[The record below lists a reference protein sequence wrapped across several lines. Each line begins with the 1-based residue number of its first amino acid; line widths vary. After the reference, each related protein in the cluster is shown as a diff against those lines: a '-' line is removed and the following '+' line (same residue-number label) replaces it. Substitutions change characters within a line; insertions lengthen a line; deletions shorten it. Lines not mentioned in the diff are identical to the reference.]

1 VRKRN
6 LDPYRVLRLRR
17 SPGGVLCGRSRR
29 GCSPRAIVL
38 AFRSPRRDAYHLL
51 ARAYEPEISP
61 PFAAGRTESDA
72 RRRLPLA
79 RLTLKPQKR
88 EFNRFFQAA
97 SSNAVETAV
106 ALARLLDEFPND
118 TDSLVRAVKE
128 KEHAGDALTRDVV
141 ALLNRTFVTPIDRD
155 DIYRLAG
162 AIDDVCDRINDA
174 ASRIGR
180 FGVEAIQPVALRQG
194 ELLVRATTKLEAAV
208 ANLHG
213 FKASGVLLA
222 ELRVL
227 EEEGDELLSEAV
239 GTLFSGNVD
248 PVDIIRW
255 KDIHERLEDA
265 VDACENAADVLEA
278 IFVKNQ

>member
-1 VRKRN
+1 M
-6 LDPYRVLRLRR
+6 
-17 SPGGVLCGRSRR
+17 
-29 GCSPRAIVL
+29 
-38 AFRSPRRDAYHLL
+38 
-51 ARAYEPEISP
+51 
-61 PFAAGRTESDA
+61 
-72 RRRLPLA
+72 A

-88 EFNRFFQAA
+88 EFTRLFQAA
-97 SSNAVETAV
+97 SANAVETAV
-106 ALARLLDEFPND
+106 ALARLLDSFPSD
-118 TDSLVRAVKE
+118 TGALVRAVKD

-155 DIYRLAG
+155 DIYRLAA

-174 ASRIGR
+174 ASRVGH

-208 ANLHG
+208 GNLDG
-213 FKASGVLLA
+213 FKDSSALLD
-222 ELRVL
+222 ELRAL
-227 EEEGDELLSEAV
+227 EEEGDELLSDAV
-239 GTLFSGNVD
+239 GTLFSGSVD

-278 IFVKNQ
+278 IFVKNR

>member
-1 VRKRN
+1 M
-6 LDPYRVLRLRR
+6 P
-17 SPGGVLCGRSRR
+17 
-29 GCSPRAIVL
+29 I
-38 AFRSPRRDAYHLL
+38 
-51 ARAYEPEISP
+51 ISP
-61 PFAAGRTESDA
+61 ARVRPGTSAPFAGCVGRCNDA
-72 RRRLPLA
+72 RRRLALA

-106 ALARLLDEFPND
+106 ALARLLSEFPND
-118 TDSLVRAVKE
+118 TESLVRAVKD

-174 ASRIGR
+174 ASRIGH
-180 FGVEAIQPVALRQG
+180 FGVAAIQPVAIRQG

-208 ANLHG
+208 GNLNG
-213 FKASGVLLA
+213 FKDSGALLD
-222 ELRVL
+222 ELRAL

-239 GTLFSGNVD
+239 GTLFSGTVD
-248 PVDIIRW
+248 PIDIIRW

-278 IFVKNQ
+278 IFVKHQ